1 MKRLLVIGIGAGD
14 PAFMTVEAIEAI
26 NQVDVFLVVDKGDV
40 KAELVDVRQE
50 VLHRFASESVYR
62 IVDIDDPGRDPS
74 VAYETAVER
83 WHLDR
88 VERFEQALIAEV
100 GDHQCAGILV
110 WGDPSLYDSTLRI
123 VDQVLA
129 REQVRFQHRVIP
141 GISSV
146 QVLAARHRIPLN
158 RIGGPVLVTTGRRLR
173 EGLPEGIDDV
183 VVMLDA
189 QCSFTVLVGEG
200 FDIFWGAYLG
210 SPDEILIAG
219 PLDEVVERIV
229 KTRAEARHRKGW
241 VFDTYLL
248 RRQAG

>member
-1 MKRLLVIGIGAGD
+1 
-14 PAFMTVEAIEAI
+14 
-26 NQVDVFLVVDKGDV
+26 VDVFLVVDKGDV

-50 VLHRFASESVYR
+50 VLRRFASESVYR

-74 VAYETAVER
+74 IAYEAAVAR

-88 VERFEQALIAEV
+88 LQGFEQALITEV
-100 GDHQCAGILV
+100 DDDQCAGILV

-123 VDQVLA
+123 VEQVLE
-129 REQVRFQHRVIP
+129 RGQVRFQYRVIP

-146 QVLAARHRIPLN
+146 HVLAARHRIPLN
-158 RIGGPVLVTTGRRLR
+158 RIGGSVLVTTGRRLR

-189 QCSFTVLVGEG
+189 QCSFTVLVGQD
-200 FDIFWGAYLG
+200 FDIFWGAYLA

-219 PLDEVVERIV
+219 PLDEVVNQIV
-229 KTRAEARHRKGW
+229 QVRSEARERKGW
-241 VFDTYLL
+241 IFDTYLL
-248 RRQAG
+248 RRQEG